1 VQDKFVSHTMKTEEE
16 ANLARIREE
25 KNKADAGNPL
35 EPLIASLLRG
45 FVDDTDLSSKL
56 QGLYKVLN
64 PQISKLFSASNGII
78 KFQHDLRV
86 SWAPRADVACSI
98 RFFHTE
104 NGYER
109 RRVPELRRVLH
120 LHQAPGG

>member
-1 VQDKFVSHTMKTEEE
+1 MKTEEE

-56 QGLYKVLN
+56 QGLYEVNIPPPPPLL
-64 PQISKLFSASNGII
+64 PASK
-78 KFQHDLRV
+78 
-86 SWAPRADVACSI
+86 SI
-98 RFFHTE
+98 ATFM
-104 NGYER
+104 
-109 RRVPELRRVLH
+109 
-120 LHQAPGG
+120 

>member
-64 PQISKLFSASNGII
+64 PH
-78 KFQHDLRV
+78 KFPCWFWLPM
-86 SWAPRADVACSI
+86 A
-98 RFFHTE
+98 
-104 NGYER
+104 
-109 RRVPELRRVLH
+109 L
-120 LHQAPGG
+120 

>member
-56 QGLYKVLN
+56 QGLYEVNIPPPPLL
-64 PQISKLFSASNGII
+64 PASK
-78 KFQHDLRV
+78 
-86 SWAPRADVACSI
+86 SI
-98 RFFHTE
+98 ATFM
-104 NGYER
+104 
-109 RRVPELRRVLH
+109 
-120 LHQAPGG
+120 

>member
-1 VQDKFVSHTMKTEEE
+1 MSHTMKTEEE

-56 QGLYKVLN
+56 QGLYEVN
-64 PQISKLFSASNGII
+64 IPTPPSSPII
-78 KFQHDLRV
+78 ATFM
-86 SWAPRADVACSI
+86 
-98 RFFHTE
+98 
-104 NGYER
+104 
-109 RRVPELRRVLH
+109 
-120 LHQAPGG
+120 

>member
-1 VQDKFVSHTMKTEEE
+1 MSYTMKTEEE

-56 QGLYKVLN
+56 QGLYEVNIPPPPPSSPPLS
-64 PQISKLFSASNGII
+64 P
-78 KFQHDLRV
+78 
-86 SWAPRADVACSI
+86 
-98 RFFHTE
+98 
-104 NGYER
+104 
-109 RRVPELRRVLH
+109 
-120 LHQAPGG
+120 